1 MATKLTNRQ
10 GTKTRTKLN
19 PGKIRLGKSLTTKAI
34 PKIKNMAGQRVT
46 RAGVGRGGR

>member
-19 PGKIRLGKSLTTKAI
+19 PKSIRLGKSLTTRSF
-34 PKIKNMAGQRVT
+34 PKIKNVSGQRLT
-46 RAGVGRGGR
+46 SAGVGRGGR